1 MFTKSLILIYLVTVF
16 YAFATAFSCKH
27 TIHMFQLN
35 YYRYDE
41 QFRWFFKNRMQ
52 YIGQAMISVLMLIV
66 DLIYFSHVEEMTDP
80 IPWEPPVSSPWIIVK
95 SCILVFMFFL
105 ACLVSKPRKAKK
117 PLVQT
122 ARVKRLEVTI
132 GILMTAA
139 FVIPFIRY
147 YVMPTANGTPLHESK
162 IYFVLILVYALAPML
177 VMLANLINKPIEYA
191 IARYYINDAKKILK
205 QMSDLKIIGITGS
218 YGKTSVKYYL
228 TTLLRAK
235 YDVLMTPESYNTP
248 MGIVKTI
255 RTEMKATNE
264 FFVCEMGAKWVGDIK
279 EICDIVHPDHGII
292 TSIGPQH
299 LESMGTLENIM
310 KTKFELADSL
320 PQDGILFLNG
330 EDINIKAHGT
340 NRDAITYGIDDDS
353 KYIATDISLSSRGT
367 TFTVVAPNGERQEYT
382 TKLIGRHNVLNIV
395 GAIAV
400 CHTFGISLAELK
412 GQVRKLEC
420 VPHRLEL
427 SEKNGA
433 TIIDDAY
440 NSNPTGTKMALD
452 ALSLFDGYKILVTP
466 GMVELGDK
474 QDELNKEF
482 GKNAAAVADYVVLV
496 GYKQAVPIKAG
507 LIEAGYNE
515 RKIFVASNINEALT
529 RVYAMGSEGK
539 KKVILLENDLPDN
552 Y

>member
-1 MFTKSLILIYLVTVF
+1 MFTKSLILIYIVTVL
-16 YAFATAFSCKH
+16 YGFATAYSCKH

-52 YIGQAMISVLMLIV
+52 YLGQAMVGVLMLIV
-66 DLIYFSHVEEMTDP
+66 DLISFSHVKEITDP
-80 IPWEPPVSSPWIIVK
+80 IPMKPPQTAPWIIVK
-95 SCILVFMFFL
+95 SCILVFLFFL

-132 GILMTAA
+132 GILMAAA
-139 FVIPFIRY
+139 FVGPFIAY
-147 YVMPTANGTPLHESK
+147 YVVPTINGTPLSESK
-162 IYFVLILVYALAPML
+162 IYFGMILVYTFAPML
-177 VMLANLINKPIEYA
+177 VMLANLINKPIDLA
-191 IARYYINDAKKILK
+191 ISRYYINDAKKILK
-205 QMSDLKIIGITGS
+205 NMPNLKIIGVTGS
-218 YGKTSVKYYL
+218 YGKTSIKYYL

-235 YDVLMTPESYNTP
+235 YDVLMTPASYNTP
-248 MGIVKTI
+248 MGIVKTV
-255 RTEMKATNE
+255 RTELKATNE
-264 FFVCEMGAKWVGDIK
+264 IFVCEMGAKWVGDIK

-299 LESMGTLENIM
+299 LESMGNLENIM

-320 PQDGILFLNG
+320 PTGGMLFLNG
-330 EDINIKAHGT
+330 EDSNIKAHGHSK
-340 NRDAITYGIDDDS
+340 DAITYGIENDAQYVAS
-353 KYIATDISLSSRGT
+353 NISLSSRGT
-367 TFTVVAPNGERQEYT
+367 TFTVTAPNGEIQEYT

-400 CHTFGISLAELK
+400 CHKFGISLADLK

-440 NSNPTGTKMALD
+440 NANPNGTKFALD

-466 GMVELGDK
+466 GMVELGEK
-474 QDELNKEF
+474 QFELNKEF
-482 GKNAAAVADYVVLV
+482 GKQAAAVADYVVLV
-496 GYKQAVPIKAG
+496 GIKQSVPIKEG
-507 LIEAGYNE
+507 LLEAGYNE
-515 RKIFVASNINEALT
+515 RKIFVASNINEALN

-539 KKVILLENDLPDN
+539 KKIILLENDLPDN